1 MDYVAYYDSPVGLLK
16 LIADDTAIIELS
28 FAKNSEDNIPFN
40 SISRSTSP
48 IINQCIVELNEY
60 FTGNREVFNV
70 QIKPLGTP
78 FQERVWN
85 KLLSISF
92 AKTVSYASLATE
104 LGDIKSIRAVGT
116 ANGKNP
122 IAILIP
128 CHRVIG
134 SNGHLVGYGGGLWR
148 KKWLLD
154 FESKRKQGELFG

>member
-28 FAKNSEDNIPFN
+28 FEKNSEDNIPIN

-134 SNGHLVGYGGGLWR
+134 SNGHLVGYDGGLWR

>member
-28 FAKNSEDNIPFN
+28 FEKNSEDNIPFN

>member
-28 FAKNSEDNIPFN
+28 FEKNSEDNIPSN
-40 SISRSTSP
+40 SISESASP
-48 IINQCIVELNEY
+48 IIKQCIGELIEY
-60 FTGNREVFNV
+60 FSGNREIFNV
-70 QIKPLGTP
+70 QLKPAGTP
-78 FQERVWN
+78 FQQRVWN

-92 AKTVSYASLATE
+92 AKTISYGSLATE